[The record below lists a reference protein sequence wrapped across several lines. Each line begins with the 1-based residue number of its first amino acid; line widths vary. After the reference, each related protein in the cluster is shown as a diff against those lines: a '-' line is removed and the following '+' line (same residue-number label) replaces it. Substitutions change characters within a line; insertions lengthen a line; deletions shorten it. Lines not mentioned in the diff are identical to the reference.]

1 MHLKYTYI
9 DGRRATEF
17 MVRNG
22 IEARYVLQPDGTGM
36 WYSRAG
42 LALPQLCDA
51 TDGQEETGQGSEGD
65 GRVQARHIEDRQT
78 RPRQRRKGQKP
89 QASDSDSAI

>member
-1 MHLKYTYI
+1 MHLKYTYV

-42 LALPQLCDA
+42 LALPQLCDT
-51 TDGQEETGQGSEGD
+51 TDGQEEAGQGSEGD
-65 GRVQARHIEDRQT
+65 GRVQARHIEDRQAG
-78 RPRQRRKGQKP
+78 PRQRRKGQKP

>member
-1 MHLKYTYI
+1 MDLKYTYV

-17 MVRNG
+17 MVRDG
-22 IEARYVLQPDGTGM
+22 IEARYVLHSDGAGM

-51 TDGQEETGQGSEGD
+51 TDGEEEAGQGSQGD

-89 QASDSDSAI
+89 QAGDSDSAI

>member
-1 MHLKYTYI
+1 MDLKYTYV

-17 MVRNG
+17 MMRDG
-22 IEARYVLQPDGTGM
+22 MEARYVLQPDGTGM

-51 TDGQEETGQGSEGD
+51 VDGQEEGQGSEGD
-65 GRVQARHIEDRQT
+65 GRVQAGHIEDRQT

-89 QASDSDSAI
+89 QASNRDSAE